1 MTEAVKAR
9 GSHQPKNYC
18 DQGGNREVF
27 GGNVL
32 FASGVVV
39 KTEDGLGAVGTG
51 VTAVEKVPQ
60 VHQTVLTLA
69 NTVTLTDATTN
80 GNEGS
85 AVIYTFPVGNI
96 LILGAVSDLV
106 LTAGSGGITDTAAVV
121 SSLGSV
127 AAAADATLTGT
138 EANIIPST
146 TSTLTGGIGAMNGQ
160 STAPVTLD
168 GTASAAVCRLNLAVP
183 DAGSSANDTMV
194 ATGTVT
200 LTWVN
205 LGDN

>member
-1 MTEAVKAR
+1 MNRRDK
-9 GSHQPKNYC
+9 
-18 DQGGNREVF
+18 GGNRNVF
-27 GGNVL
+27 GGEVL
-32 FASGVVV
+32 FASGVVI

-106 LTAGSGGITDTAAVV
+106 LTAGSGGVTDTAAVV

>member
-1 MTEAVKAR
+1 MNRRDK
-9 GSHQPKNYC
+9 
-18 DQGGNREVF
+18 GGNRNVF
-27 GGNVL
+27 GGDVL
-32 FASGVVV
+32 FASGVVI

-60 VHQTVLTLA
+60 VHKTVLTLA

-85 AVIYTFPVGNI
+85 AVIYTFPAGNI
-96 LILGAVSDLV
+96 VILGAVSNLV
-106 LTAGSGGITDTAAVV
+106 LTAGAGGVANGAAVV

-127 AAAADATLTGT
+127 AAAADTTLTGT

-146 TSTLTGGIGAMNGQ
+146 TSTLTGGVGAMNGQ

-183 DAGSSANDTMV
+183 DADSSADDTMAV
-194 ATGTVT
+194 TGTVE
-200 LTWVN
+200 LTWIN